1 MKSASHT
8 KSASSSTLRLL
19 PEVGLVDLA
28 DPGLAERLGGATK
41 E

>member
-8 KSASSSTLRLL
+8 KSASLSTLRLL

-28 DPGLAERLGGATK
+28 DPGLGERRPGR
-41 E
+41 